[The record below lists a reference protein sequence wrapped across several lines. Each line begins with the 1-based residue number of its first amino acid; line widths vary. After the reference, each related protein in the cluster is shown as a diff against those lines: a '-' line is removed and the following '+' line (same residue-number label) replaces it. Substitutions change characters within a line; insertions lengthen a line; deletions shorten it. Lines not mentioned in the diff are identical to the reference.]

1 MLDDKAAISTFLH
14 FGYLPSPDVRL
25 PVWLVDR
32 SDRQRRPGDADR
44 VDLSSWIAEGV
55 GVLKRVF
62 QDSVGGPAM
71 AHVVP
76 LSGGLDSRAI
86 LGGLL
91 ENLETREI
99 RAVTFGSPGTWD
111 YEIGRDVAR
120 AASVRWE
127 AIDLS
132 SEDWRWEIAPL
143 VKTAK
148 RLERPIGLFDTHV
161 NHQVPERFGAGN
173 VYWSGFMGDPLSG
186 SHLPHRDSATW
197 GEAQEHF
204 VRGNRFCRSVDL
216 LPPDFEPRRC
226 LPPSPLSGG
235 EDLCYDEQLDFAVR
249 QQCLIRHIVFPK
261 GYEYRTPFLH
271 PAWVSFILSVPRR
284 YREGQYLYEEILK
297 AAYARLFALPAKNNL
312 GLPLNAAP
320 WRKGARL
327 LGLGARGLAR
337 RIAPSLFC
345 SISPGLNY
353 IDFDRD
359 IRRRPDLRATIGA
372 SLQDLRRRGLVD
384 WINLESIWQRHQHG
398 QGNHADALMLL
409 ASLEIHLKAQGE
421 TGP

>member
-1 MLDDKAAISTFLH
+1 MLDDKTAVSTFLH
-14 FGYLPSPDVRL
+14 FGYMPSPDVPL
-25 PVWLVDR
+25 PAWLGDR
-32 SDRQRRPGDADR
+32 ADRQSRSEGADR
-44 VDLSSWIAEGV
+44 ADLSSWIAEGV
-55 GVLKRVF
+55 GVLRRVF
-62 QDSVGGPAM
+62 QDNVGGPAKV
-71 AHVVP
+71 HVVP

-99 RAVTFGSPGTWD
+99 RAVTFGSPETWD
-111 YEIGRDVAR
+111 YEIGREVAR
-120 AASVRWE
+120 AAGVRWE

-132 SEDWRWEIAPL
+132 SEDWKWEIAPL
-143 VKTAK
+143 VRTA
-148 RLERPIGLFDTHV
+148 RQIARPIGLFDAHV
-161 NHQVPERFGAGN
+161 NHQVPERFGTED

-197 GEAQEHF
+197 DEAQRRF
-204 VRGNRFCRSVDL
+204 VRCNRFCRSVDL
-216 LPPDFEPRRC
+216 LPPDFEPWHC
-226 LPPSPLSGG
+226 LPRSPLPGG

-249 QQCLIRHIVFPK
+249 QQCLIRHIVLPK

-271 PAWVSFILSVPRR
+271 PAWVSFILGVPRR
-284 YREGQYLYEEILK
+284 YREGQSLYKEILK

-312 GLPLNAAP
+312 GLPLDAPP
-320 WRKGARL
+320 WRKGARV
-327 LGLGARGLAR
+327 LGLGVRGLAR
-337 RIAPSLFC
+337 RIAPGLLY

-353 IDFDRD
+353 IDFDRE
-359 IRRRPDLRATIGA
+359 IRRRPDLRATIGE

-384 WINLESIWQRHQHG
+384 WIDLESLWQRHQRG

-421 TGP
+421 VGP

>member
-1 MLDDKAAISTFLH
+1 MLDDKTAVSTFLY
-14 FGYLPSPDVRL
+14 FGYLPSPDVSL
-25 PVWLVDR
+25 PVWLGDR
-32 SDRQRRPGDADR
+32 SDRQRRPGDTDR
-44 VDLSSWIAEGV
+44 ADLSSWIAEGV

-62 QDSVGGPAM
+62 QDGVGGPAT

-91 ENLETREI
+91 ESLETRQI

-111 YEIGRDVAR
+111 YEIGREVAH
-120 AASVRWE
+120 AAGVRWE

-132 SEDWRWEIAPL
+132 SEDWRWEIAQL
-143 VKTAK
+143 VKTA
-148 RLERPIGLFDTHV
+148 RRIERPIGLFDAHV
-161 NHQVPERFGAGN
+161 NHQVPERFGAEN

-186 SHLPHRDSATW
+186 SHLLPRDSATW
-197 GEAQEHF
+197 GEAQRHF
-204 VRGNRFCRSVDL
+204 VRCNRFCRSIDL
-216 LPPDFEPRRC
+216 PPPDFEPQRC
-226 LPPSPLSGG
+226 LPPSPLPDG
-235 EDLCYDEQLDFAVR
+235 EDLCYDEQLDVAVR
-249 QQCLIRHIVFPK
+249 QQCLIRHIVLPK

-284 YREGQYLYEEILK
+284 YRAGQYLYKEILK

-312 GLPLNAAP
+312 GLPLDAP
-320 WRKGARL
+320 AWRKGARL
-327 LGLGARGLAR
+327 LGLGARGWAR
-337 RIAPSLFC
+337 RVAPSLLY

-359 IRRRPDLRATIGA
+359 IRRRPDLRATISE

-384 WINLESIWQRHQHG
+384 WIDVESLWQRHERR

-409 ASLEIHLKAQGE
+409 ASLEIHLKAPGE
-421 TGP
+421 KAP